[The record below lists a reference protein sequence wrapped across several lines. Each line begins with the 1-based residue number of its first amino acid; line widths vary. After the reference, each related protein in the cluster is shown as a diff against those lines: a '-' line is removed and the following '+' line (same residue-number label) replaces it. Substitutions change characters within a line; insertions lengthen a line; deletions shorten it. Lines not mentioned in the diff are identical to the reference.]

1 MKRLVNRT
9 VNQLPLADSLRVEQT
24 TKTTT
29 TIGGNQK
36 SEQVKKACY
45 DVTSTR
51 YVELKAAAV
60 RPKTDRRS
68 MRDTVKFVT
77 VHSRLTQ
84 ASELQKLT
92 DRWLSG
98 LIRRS
103 RAQLPPAPLSPCCG
117 YVPRGATEL
126 GAHRWPSSSH
136 GAWRG
141 WRGCAA
147 ARCPSLTRRKIRS
160 RCAPLTA
167 PAQPPSCRRPKNILQ
182 IWRADFGAAKNRKWL
197 AVQHS
202 AAAYACVRVGTGART
217 EAAAAAETPNS
228 DAGLP
233 RHDDE
238 KPDPPPLNPCRP
250 LMQR

>member
-24 TKTTT
+24 TKTTTT

-117 YVPRGATEL
+117 LVGTCRVVPQNSEHIDGIHQATERGVG
-126 GAHRWPSSSH
+126 GAVV
-136 GAWRG
+136 
-141 WRGCAA
+141 
-147 ARCPSLTRRKIRS
+147 L
-160 RCAPLTA
+160 L
-167 PAQPPSCRRPKNILQ
+167 PAVRP
-182 IWRADFGAAKNRKWL
+182 
-197 AVQHS
+197 
-202 AAAYACVRVGTGART
+202 
-217 EAAAAAETPNS
+217 
-228 DAGLP
+228 
-233 RHDDE
+233 
-238 KPDPPPLNPCRP
+238 
-250 LMQR
+250 